1 MPAVM
6 IFLED
11 LKYFAGAITPE
22 DLGSAVLAI
31 ASYIETG
38 AEPEALSPM
47 AQVCYNLFKSKAD
60 RQKQKYDAK
69 VEAGRKGGA
78 SKGNGKADGKQKEAK
93 STNRNLKPKP
103 KTETETVTET
113 GTSGGLQGGDAAA
126 AAPAPTAKRFVPP
139 TQEEAKAYAR
149 EKGLTMDVE
158 RFLAYYSSNGW
169 RVGRN
174 PMRDWRAA
182 MQNWARNDVER
193 PPARPEKV
201 LNAQKFDQR
210 DLGDEDLR
218 TSSEDEIYR
227 EILKMRERG
236 GADETAG
243 IHSAG

>member
-1 MPAVM
+1 MMPAVM

-38 AEPEALSPM
+38 AEPEDLKPM

-69 VEAGRKGGA
+69 VEAGRKGGTA
-78 SKGNGKADGKQKEAK
+78 KGNGKADGKQKEAK
-93 STNRNLKPKP
+93 PTNRNLKPKP

-113 GTSGGLQGGDAAA
+113 GTSGGMQGGDAAA

-139 TQEEAKAYAR
+139 TQEEAAAYAR

-182 MQNWARNDVER
+182 MINWSRNDVER

-201 LNAQKFDQR
+201 LNAQKIQQR
-210 DLGDEDLR
+210 DLSEADMKGANDED
-218 TSSEDEIYR
+218 IYR

-236 GADETAG
+236 DAG
-243 IHSAG
+243 